1 MRNLIL
7 ITSFF
12 IIFSC
17 SQNSVNKENTNTIDT
32 TTTNVKTPETIIDT
46 TQIST
51 AKTSNTKDS
60 NLVSTQ
66 NGERIASSNNG
77 FISFY
82 QKMIVAINNKDV
94 KSFNQLFDADFGLYI
109 IYSKGAMPKISK
121 IYHIEDFKEL
131 SSSFMN
137 MKFDKIK
144 ETPQKE
150 NLPRV
155 VCDKEIYDK
164 KGCFYQETNPLEKSQ
179 IWNYANLN
187 DKEIQPIQI
196 LSDKIKITVINTFNY
211 TFYFTFSEN
220 QWHLAF
226 IDLRQPCNA

>member
-82 QKMIVAINNKDV
+82 QKMIVAINNK
-94 KSFNQLFDADFGLYI
+94 
-109 IYSKGAMPKISK
+109 
-121 IYHIEDFKEL
+121 
-131 SSSFMN
+131 
-137 MKFDKIK
+137 
-144 ETPQKE
+144 
-150 NLPRV
+150 
-155 VCDKEIYDK
+155 EIYQGLFVIK
-164 KGCFYQETNPLEKSQ
+164 KFMIKKAVF
-179 IWNYANLN
+179 IR
-187 DKEIQPIQI
+187 KPI
-196 LSDKIKITVINTFNY
+196 
-211 TFYFTFSEN
+211 
-220 QWHLAF
+220 H
-226 IDLRQPCNA
+226 